1 MGIQKN
7 LEDRLRQLL
16 KAYYELIDSDT
27 SQEHECKGR
36 INGFCEALIQSGQ
49 TDPETIQNIF
59 NREHLDHFG
68 MTREAR
74 YYQVVGSEEMWGQ
87 RDWEKFDRPTYAR
100 RPLPCKKK

>member
-7 LEDRLRQLL
+7 SEDRLRQLL
-16 KAYYELIDSDT
+16 KSYYELIDSNT
-27 SQEHECKGR
+27 SQEYEYKGR
-36 INGFCEALIQSGQ
+36 VNGFCEALIYSGQ
-49 TDPETIQNIF
+49 TDPETIQAIF
-59 NREHLDHFG
+59 NREHLEHFG